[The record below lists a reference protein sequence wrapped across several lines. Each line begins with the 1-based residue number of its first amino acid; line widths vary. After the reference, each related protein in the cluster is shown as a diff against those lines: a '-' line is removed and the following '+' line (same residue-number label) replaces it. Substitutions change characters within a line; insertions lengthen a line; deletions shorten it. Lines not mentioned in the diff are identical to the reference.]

1 VDLFQSGSDYFNQ
14 THDFDPGIAASG
26 LFWTIR
32 VPDGALTIEG
42 RTARLHVNAT
52 LVDTF
57 FFLGPGPYANAT
69 ASFDVTWVSSGKMTH
84 FAPGSL
90 DPTDPT
96 SFAGEFRD
104 ATAVGSFSG
113 SNELGFS
120 FTATHASSEEIFA
133 RMGTERNGSF
143 LQ

>member
-1 VDLFQSGSDYFNQ
+1 MDLFQSGSDYFNQ
-14 THDFDPGIAASG
+14 LHDFNPGIAASG

-32 VPDGALTIEG
+32 VPDSALTIKG
-42 RTARLHVNAT
+42 SIARLHVDAS

-57 FFLGPGPYANAT
+57 TFLGPGPYANAT
-69 ASFDVTWVSSGKMTH
+69 VSFDVTWTSSGKMTH
-84 FAPGSL
+84 FVPGSL

-96 SFAGEFRD
+96 SFAAEFRD
-104 ATAVGSFSG
+104 ATAIGSFSG
-113 SNELGFS
+113 SNEMGFS
-120 FTATHASSEEIFA
+120 FTASHASSEEIFA

>member
-14 THDFDPGIAASG
+14 LHDFNPGIADSG
-26 LFWTIR
+26 LFWTVR
-32 VPDGALTIEG
+32 VPDSALTIEG
-42 RTARLHVNAT
+42 SIARLQVNAS

-57 FFLGPGPYANAT
+57 TFLGPGPSNAT
-69 ASFDVTWVSSGKMTH
+69 VSFDVTWTSSGKMTH
-84 FAPGSL
+84 FTPGSL
-90 DPTDPT
+90 DPADPT
-96 SFAGEFRD
+96 SFAAEFRD

-120 FTATHASSEEIFA
+120 FTASHASSEEVFA